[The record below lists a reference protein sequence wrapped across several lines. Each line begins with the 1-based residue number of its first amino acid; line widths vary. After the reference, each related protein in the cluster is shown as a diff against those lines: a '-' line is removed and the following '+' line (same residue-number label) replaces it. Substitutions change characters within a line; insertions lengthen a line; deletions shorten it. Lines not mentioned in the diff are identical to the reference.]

1 MTNSRRRWLR
11 SLRSTGRTHISTQF
25 LRIGAFAACVSLM
38 ATSVSLAQGSAKG
51 PELKAIV
58 GYAGFV
64 DNAII
69 HHGVAGIGAR
79 WYLTRHLAIEPAVL
93 YMRASETDEDLVALG
108 SVIWEYALHERI
120 RPYLVGGIG
129 VLHHRS
135 QIRPGAETFSGTD
148 VYGGGGGGVR
158 FFATR
163 NVTLTPELRLNFE
176 PSWVATLAVGYTI
189 F

>member
-1 MTNSRRRWLR
+1 MTTSRRRWIR
-11 SLRSTGRTHISTQF
+11 SLRATGRTRIWKQS
-25 LRIGAFAACVSLM
+25 LRIGALAAWVSLL
-38 ATSVSLAQGSAKG
+38 ATSGSFAQGSAEG
-51 PELKAIV
+51 PELKVTV

-69 HHGVAGIGAR
+69 HHDAVGIGVR
-79 WYLTRHLAIEPAVL
+79 WYLTHHLAIEPTVL
-93 YMRASETDEDLVALG
+93 YMRESETDVDLVALG
-108 SVIWEYALHERI
+108 SVVWEYALHTRI

-129 VLHHRS
+129 VLHHRG
-135 QIRPGAETFSGTD
+135 QIRPGAQTFSGAG

-176 PSWVATLAVGYTI
+176 PSWVATLAVGFTN
-189 F
+189 